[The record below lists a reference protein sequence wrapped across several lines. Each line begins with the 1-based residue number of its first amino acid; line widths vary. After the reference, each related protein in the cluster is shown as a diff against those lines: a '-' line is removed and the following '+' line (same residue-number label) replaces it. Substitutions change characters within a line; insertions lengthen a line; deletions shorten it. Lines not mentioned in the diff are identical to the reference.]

1 MAYFT
6 QPIITNVG
14 RANLLKDGLTITR
27 VAFGLGYS
35 SSPAT
40 QTRLNQESF
49 SVNNVVLLR
58 EPGHLVISCM
68 TDNQVLN
75 LTSSRL
81 IKEIGIYARIG
92 NGSEFLLAYSYY
104 SQGDTI
110 PGKTEAHYQR
120 DWQVRL
126 GMSNTNVSSVQYSTS
141 ISGYASAGIVNS
153 VSQRLTT
160 HESSRSNPHNVT
172 KSQVG
177 LGNVD
182 NIQQAT
188 KLEFNSHVADSTKHL
203 AADERRKIIEVVNM
217 VKPMNGQYTNLTC
230 PNGTN
235 LATFMKSNAVPIGHG
250 IVRDENVWRNVHYIK
265 EDANYMFGFS
275 TRYNRLWT
283 WTIENGEDKG
293 YKEVTDYI
301 AEQFTG
307 NIDTLGEAGLYY
319 LSNTHLTGS
328 YGFLEVIS
336 NGQASLGQNR
346 NWTMQRWT
354 NTAGESWIRVRANT
368 ASWTGWRK
376 GGM

>member
-6 QPIITNVG
+6 QPVITNVG
-14 RANLLKDGLTITR
+14 RSNLLKDGLTITR

-40 QTRLNQESF
+40 QTRLNQETL
-49 SVNNVVLLR
+49 SVSNAVLVR
-58 EPGHLVISCM
+58 EAAHLVISCVV
-68 TDNQVLN
+68 DNQALN
-75 LTSSRL
+75 LTTSRT

-92 NGSEFLLAYSYY
+92 SGSEFLLAYSYY

-110 PGKTEAHYQR
+110 PSKTEAHYQR
-120 DWQVRL
+120 DWQFRL
-126 GMSNTNVSSVQYSTS
+126 GMSNANVSSISYNVST
-141 ISGYASAGIVNS
+141 SGYASAGIVNS

-160 HESSRSNPHNVT
+160 HENDT
-172 KSQVG
+172 
-177 LGNVD
+177 
-182 NIQQAT
+182 
-188 KLEFNSHVADSTKHL
+188 TKHL
-203 AADERRKIIEVVNM
+203 TADERRKIIEAVNL
-217 VKPMNGQYTNLTC
+217 VKPMDGNYTKLTC

-235 LATFMKSNAVPIGHG
+235 LATFMKRSTVPIGHG
-250 IVRDENVWRNVHYIK
+250 VVRDENTYRNMIYVK
-265 EDANYMFGFS
+265 ESPTHIFGIA

-283 WTIENGEDKG
+283 WTVEDGKDRG

-301 AEQFTG
+301 AERFTG

-319 LSNTHLTGS
+319 LSDTHLTGA

-336 NGQASLGQNR
+336 NGQASLNQNQ

-354 NTAGESWIRVRANT
+354 NTAGESWIRVRVNT
-368 ASWTGWRK
+368 ESWTGWRK